1 MVKIATHKLF
11 LPALGVLAGLLL
23 FAWLGYGYATRYF
36 IDRSVDRGN
45 GTLNLAVAALNGSL
59 SRYSTLP
66 AIVADDTRVKQLLLT
81 PKHVKLVRRV
91 NIHLREVSKVVE
103 AAELYLID
111 PLGEV
116 LAASDF
122 ESEGNRIGLDL
133 SYRPYFTQAIEGQ
146 DGRYF
151 AVGVRDGR
159 RGYYFAHP
167 VEIGGRVIGVVAVR
181 VDLESVE
188 EAWRVD
194 GQNIAVADDHGVIF
208 MSGREE
214 WRYAAMRPLSLD
226 AIADIIAGKRY
237 PIDLVRELPIVE
249 RSLTAD
255 GQNLFKMQT
264 GEGRIEYLV
273 QGEAMPAAKWTV
285 FVLFDTSQALSQA
298 MLATFAACL
307 VILLL
312 LALAGFLMQR
322 RARFNERMQMQ
333 REAREMLEKRVQE
346 RTADL
351 NAANTQ
357 LTEEIAERVAT
368 EKELRKTQGD
378 LIQASK
384 LAALGQMSAA
394 LSHEFNQPLTAI
406 KSYAENAVAY
416 MDRSRS
422 DEARENVSHISA
434 LTDRMAQISTHLR
447 NFARKPDEHI
457 TDVPLDTVI
466 SDTIELMRG
475 QLRSKGVDLI
485 TEDITEGIFVR
496 GDPVRLQ
503 QVLVNLVGNAI
514 DAMEESDE
522 KTLYIA
528 SGWHGEHARV
538 SVRDTGSGFKD
549 DVLPQVF
556 DPFYTTK
563 GVGNGLG
570 LGLSIS
576 YNIIKDFGG
585 NLSAQNYPDGG
596 AVFYV
601 DLKPSESLSKRAA
614 E

>member
-1 MVKIATHKLF
+1 MVKIVTHNYF
-11 LPALGVLAGLLL
+11 LHAVGTLAGLLL
-23 FAWLGYGYATRYF
+23 IASLGYSYATRYF

-81 PKHVKLVRRV
+81 PEHVKLVRRV

-122 ESEGNRIGLDL
+122 ETSDTLVGLDL
-133 SYRPYFTQAIEGQ
+133 SYRPYFGQAMEGE

-151 AVGVRDGR
+151 AVGIKDGR

-167 VEIGGRVIGVVAVR
+167 VEIGGKVIGVVAVR

-214 WRYAAMRPLSLD
+214 WQYAAMRPLSLD

-237 PIDLVRELPIVE
+237 PIELVRELPIIE
-249 RSLTAD
+249 RSQTVD

-264 GEGRIEYLV
+264 GIGRIEYLV

-285 FVLFDTSQALSQA
+285 YVLFDTSQALSQA

-307 VILLL
+307 GFLLL
-312 LALAGFLMQR
+312 LALGGFVLQR
-322 RARFNERMQMQ
+322 RARFKERMQMQ

-351 NAANTQ
+351 NSANTQ
-357 LTEEIAERVAT
+357 LVGEIAERVAT
-368 EKELRKTQGD
+368 ERELRKTQGD

-416 MDRSRS
+416 MDRSRPS
-422 DEARENVSHISA
+422 EARENVSHISS
-434 LTDRMAQISTHLR
+434 LTDRMAQISNHLR

-457 TDVPLDTVI
+457 TDVPLDVVI
-466 SDTIELMRG
+466 SDTIELMSG
-475 QLRSKGVDLI
+475 QLRSKDVELVA
-485 TEDITEGIFVR
+485 EDIVEGIFVR

-514 DAMEESDE
+514 DAMDNCEE
-522 KTLYIA
+522 KKLYIA
-528 SGWHGEHARV
+528 SGWYDDSARV
-538 SVRDTGSGFKD
+538 IVRDTGGGFAD

-563 GVGNGLG
+563 GIGKGLG

-585 NLSAQNYPDGG
+585 NLSALNHPDGG

-601 DLKPSESLSKRAA
+601 DLQPSETLSTRAA